1 MKENKVPEE
10 NAQQEVK
17 SEVTN
22 QKKKNTGIKIF
33 LIVLTVLVVA
43 VIVSVVLI
51 FMGKLGKEKTSTEAK
66 QTNTEYKMTGNDLQD
81 FDLSFLKIEN
91 KEANKVYSPLSIK
104 YALAMLNEGSDGAT
118 KEQLTNVIGDYKSKK
133 YMNSEHLSL
142 ANALF
147 VRDTFKNN
155 LQEDYIKSIKTKYD
169 AEVITDSFQ
178 NASTINNWTSDK
190 TFKLIDNLMSDADM
204 GDLEYVLVNALA
216 IDMNWNNAI
225 QCASGIKIPCI
236 HYSVNYKHERYSD
249 YVSAI
254 YNEEYPTMEF
264 NGTENI
270 KSLEVAGSFNNYDI
284 VKELGEDKIRE
295 TVGKEYDIF
304 LAKGGCGDDPD
315 RETYLNTYI
324 EELNSNYKQ
333 EDYSTDFYIYD
344 DDKIKVFAKDLK
356 EYDGTTLQYVGIMP
370 KEEKLTDY
378 IKGLDAKQAQKI
390 ISNLKEL
397 KADSFED
404 GVVTKIRG
412 NIPLFNYDYELDLK
426 SDLQAMGIKD
436 VFDSS
441 KSNLSKLSS
450 GEKTFIAK
458 AIHKANIEFSNE
470 GIKASAA
477 TAMGGA
483 GAAGC
488 WFTYDYDVPVKEINI
503 SFNKPYMYVIRD
515 KASGEVWFAGTV
527 YEPVKMQ

>member
-1 MKENKVPEE
+1 
-10 NAQQEVK
+10 
-17 SEVTN
+17 
-22 QKKKNTGIKIF
+22 
-33 LIVLTVLVVA
+33 
-43 VIVSVVLI
+43 
-51 FMGKLGKEKTSTEAK
+51 
-66 QTNTEYKMTGNDLQD
+66 
-81 FDLSFLKIEN
+81 
-91 KEANKVYSPLSIK
+91 
-104 YALAMLNEGSDGAT
+104 
-118 KEQLTNVIGDYKSKK
+118 
-133 YMNSEHLSL
+133 
-142 ANALF
+142 
-147 VRDTFKNN
+147 
-155 LQEDYIKSIKTKYD
+155 
-169 AEVITDSFQ
+169 
-178 NASTINNWTSDK
+178 
-190 TFKLIDNLMSDADM
+190 
-204 GDLEYVLVNALA
+204 
-216 IDMNWNNAI
+216 
-225 QCASGIKIPCI
+225 
-236 HYSVNYKHERYSD
+236 
-249 YVSAI
+249 
-254 YNEEYPTMEF
+254 
-264 NGTENI
+264 
-270 KSLEVAGSFNNYDI
+270 
-284 VKELGEDKIRE
+284 
-295 TVGKEYDIF
+295 
-304 LAKGGCGDDPD
+304 
-315 RETYLNTYI
+315 
-324 EELNSNYKQ
+324 
-333 EDYSTDFYIYD
+333 
-344 DDKIKVFAKDLK
+344 
-356 EYDGTTLQYVGIMP
+356 MP

>member
-1 MKENKVPEE
+1 MEENKVPEE
-10 NAQQEVK
+10 NKVQPEPKQEVK
-17 SEVTN
+17 SP
-22 QKKKNTGIKIF
+22 KKKKTGLVVFFVF
-33 LIVLTVLVVA
+33 LGILVLIAIVLAILVFTGA
-43 VIVSVVLI
+43 
-51 FMGKLGKEKTSTEAK
+51 LGKEKTSTEVK
-66 QTNTEYKMTGNDLQD
+66 QTNTEYRMTGNDLQD

-104 YALAMLNEGSDGAT
+104 YALAMLNEGADGAT
-118 KEQLTNVIGDYKSKK
+118 KEQITNVIGDYKSKK

-190 TFKLIDNLMSDADM
+190 TFKLIDNLMSDDDM

-236 HYSVNYKHERYSD
+236 QYSVNYKHEKYND
-249 YVSAI
+249 YVSTI
-254 YNEEYPTMEF
+254 YDDQYPTMNF

-295 TVGKEYDIF
+295 TVGKEYDAF

-324 EELNSNYKQ
+324 DELNSNYKQ
-333 EDYSTDFYIYD
+333 EDYSTDFYMYD
-344 DDKIKVFAKDLK
+344 DENVKVFAKDLK

-370 KEEKLTDY
+370 KEAKLTDY
-378 IKGLDAKQAQKI
+378 INGLDAKQAQKI

-397 KADSFED
+397 KADNFED

-412 NIPLFNYDYELDLK
+412 NIPLFNYDYELDLMN
-426 SDLQAMGIKD
+426 DLQTMGIKD
-436 VFDSS
+436 VFDIS

-458 AIHKANIEFSNE
+458 TVHKANIEFSNE

-503 SFNKPYMYVIRD
+503 SFDKPFMYIIRD

-527 YEPVKMQ
+527 YEPLKK